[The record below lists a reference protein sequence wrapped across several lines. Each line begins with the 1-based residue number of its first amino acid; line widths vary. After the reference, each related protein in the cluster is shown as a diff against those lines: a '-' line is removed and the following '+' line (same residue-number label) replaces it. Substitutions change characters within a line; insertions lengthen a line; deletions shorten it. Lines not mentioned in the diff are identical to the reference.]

1 MAATAQY
8 ASTPLSAALKI
19 STANTARDGT
29 GTIGTLVTAG
39 ANGCRVDDLYISAQ
53 GTTTAGV
60 IRMFLHDGA
69 TFYLLQEVLVAAV
82 TPSTSTPVWSV
93 FLPNLGIVL
102 QNGWSLRFST
112 EKAET
117 FNISA
122 VRAGSF

>member
-8 ASTPLSAALKI
+8 ASTPLSAAIKI
-19 STANTARDGT
+19 ATANTNRDGT
-29 GTIGTLVTAG
+29 GTIGNLVTAG
-39 ANGCRVDDLYISAQ
+39 TNGCRIDDIYISAQ
-53 GTTTAGV
+53 GATTAGV
-60 IRMFLHDGA
+60 IRMYLFDG
-69 TFYLLQEVLVAAV
+69 TSYYLLQEILVAAV

-117 FNISA
+117 FNVCA